1 MEKRNYLPDVL
12 DGGFNQLILPL
23 ADDYEGKAI
32 ATLIRREADKSST
45 KAILYIHGFND
56 YFFQKDL
63 AKRFNQHGYNF
74 YALDLRKYGRS
85 FLPHQK
91 LNNVRSL
98 SEYNEEID
106 IALNIIHSEN
116 NNQVILMGHST
127 GGLIITNYAKRH
139 PKSDLFHGIICNS
152 PFYDF
157 NLSTIERKIGIPI
170 LSILAKYFPDKL
182 IEGGLSE
189 LYGYSLHSDH
199 YGEWNYSL
207 VWKPL
212 IVPKINLSFISAI
225 HKAQKYIKHNLT
237 IDVPMLVL
245 HSDKSINEDTWS
257 ENFKYADAVLNV
269 NHISKVGN
277 KIKGNI
283 TVSEIKN
290 GMHDLFLSE
299 KPVREDAYRKMFEWA
314 GDNF

>member
-12 DGGFNQLILPL
+12 EGGFNQLILPL
-23 ADDYEGKAI
+23 TDDYEGKVI
-32 ATLIRREADKSST
+32 ATLIRRETEKSFA

-63 AKRFNQHGYNF
+63 AKRFNQHNYNF

-98 SEYNEEID
+98 SEYDEEIN

-116 NNQVILMGHST
+116 KNQVILMGHST
-127 GGLIITNYAKRH
+127 GGLIITDYAKRH
-139 PKSDLFHGIICNS
+139 PKSDTFHGIICNS

-170 LSILAKYFPDKL
+170 LSFFAKYSPDKP
-182 IEGGLSE
+182 IKAGLSE
-189 LYGYSLHSDH
+189 LYGHTLHKDH
-199 YGEWNYSL
+199 YGKLNYSL
-207 VWKPL
+207 VWKPHL
-212 IVPKINLSFISAI
+212 VPKINLSFIRAI
-225 HKAQKYIKHNLT
+225 YKAQQNIKYNMIIN
-237 IDVPMLVL
+237 VPMLVL
-245 HSDKSINEDTWS
+245 HSDKSIIDNTWS
-257 ENFKYADAVLNV
+257 EKFKFADSVLNV
-269 NHISKVGN
+269 NHISKVAQN
-277 KIKGNI
+277 IKGNI

-299 KPVREDAYRKMFEWA
+299 KEAKEDAYGEMFKWVE
-314 GDNF
+314 GSF